1 MIVNILLLLDTCCV
15 FLSSLI
21 IVCVGFLSK
30 HFVHIYFFKR
40 AASTSG
46 EGMDCKPEKMLRK
59 DSNSGDGDG
68 DGDVMMEDRESVKQI
83 AIKKKRDVA
92 DKKKR

>member
-30 HFVHIYFFKR
+30 GFVHIFFKR

-59 DSNSGDGDG
+59 DSNGGDGG
-68 DGDVMMEDRESVKQI
+68 QVMMEDKESVKQI
-83 AIKKKRDVA
+83 TIKKKKDTA

>member
-1 MIVNILLLLDTCCV
+1 
-15 FLSSLI
+15 
-21 IVCVGFLSK
+21 
-30 HFVHIYFFKR
+30 
-40 AASTSG
+40 
-46 EGMDCKPEKMLRK
+46 MDCKPEKMLRK

-83 AIKKKRDVA
+83 TIKKKRDVA

>member
-1 MIVNILLLLDTCCV
+1 M
-15 FLSSLI
+15 F
-21 IVCVGFLSK
+21 
-30 HFVHIYFFKR
+30 IYFFKR

-68 DGDVMMEDRESVKQI
+68 DVMMEDKESAKQI
-83 AIKKKRDVA
+83 TIKKKKDIA

>member
-30 HFVHIYFFKR
+30 GFVHIFFKR

-59 DSNSGDGDG
+59 DSNGGDGG
-68 DGDVMMEDRESVKQI
+68 GDVMMEDKESVKQI
-83 AIKKKRDVA
+83 TIKKKKDTA

>member
-1 MIVNILLLLDTCCV
+1 M
-15 FLSSLI
+15 F
-21 IVCVGFLSK
+21 
-30 HFVHIYFFKR
+30 IYFFKR

-59 DSNSGDGDG
+59 DSNGDGDI
-68 DGDVMMEDRESVKQI
+68 VMEDKESVKQVT
-83 AIKKKRDVA
+83 IKKKKDIA

>member
-1 MIVNILLLLDTCCV
+1 MYGF
-15 FLSSLI
+15 FLSTL
-21 IVCVGFLSK
+21 F
-30 HFVHIYFFKR
+30 IYFFKR

-59 DSNSGDGDG
+59 DSNSRDG
-68 DGDVMMEDRESVKQI
+68 DGDVMMEDKESVKQVT
-83 AIKKKRDVA
+83 IKKKKDIA